1 MDDILDICID
11 DIPSASEESEDME
24 FEAEAEADAETSDET
39 DKEKAEE
46 EFSPD
51 LELEKLKSEILTL
64 REELKLLE
72 DMKKH
77 SERVLSEVNE
87 FSMLFPEKSIDAI
100 PEEVWEQVRHGSSLA
115 ASFALYEKK
124 RSYMEEKAQ
133 GINRKNASLSA
144 GLAGVDTSC
153 EYFTQEQVRA
163 MSRAEVK
170 QNYSKIRE
178 SMKKW
183 N

>member
-1 MDDILDICID
+1 MEEILDICED
-11 DIPSASEESEDME
+11 LPEETPAAEVE
-24 FEAEAEADAETSDET
+24 TETETEAEAEVDPTS
-39 DKEKAEE
+39 
-46 EFSPD
+46 
-51 LELEKLKSEILTL
+51 ELESLRIEISTLK
-64 REELKLLE
+64 EELKLLE

-77 SERVLSEVNE
+77 SERVLEEVNE
-87 FSMLFPEKSIDAI
+87 FTSLFPEKSIDTL
-100 PEEVWEQVRHGSSLA
+100 PDEVWEQVRRGSSLA

-124 RSYMEEKAQ
+124 RTHMEELAR

-170 QNYSKIRE
+170 QNYEKIRE
-178 SMKKW
+178 SMKRW

>member
-1 MDDILDICID
+1 MEEILEIEAYPDNYD
-11 DIPSASEESEDME
+11 AAEETPTEVVDEEPDESPSVSPAPPTSEE
-24 FEAEAEADAETSDET
+24 AEMLREQISA
-39 DKEKAEE
+39 
-46 EFSPD
+46 
-51 LELEKLKSEILTL
+51 L
-64 REELKLLE
+64 REELNALE
-72 DMKKH
+72 AMKKH
-77 SERVLSEVNE
+77 SEQMLAEINE
-87 FSMLFPEKSIDAI
+87 FTELFPEERIDSL
-100 PEEVWEQVRHGSSLA
+100 PEEVWEQVKKGSSLA

-124 RSYMEEKAQ
+124 RIASEERAR
-133 GINRKNASLSA
+133 GINQRNATLSA
-144 GLAGVDTSC
+144 GIAGVNTPC